1 MKPLIKWAGGKQNLL
16 KFLRPLLPKKWNVWH
31 EPFLGGGGM
40 LLGIE
45 PEKAIAYDCNSQLV
59 NFHMQ
64 IRERPVEV
72 HSMAMSLGGWSF
84 CTRELYYQRRG
95 EFNELLKGGVLNAES
110 AAYFIWINKHCFN
123 GLYRINPNT
132 GAYNVSW
139 NKEEHI
145 TKERKHNTVAIAS
158 KEDFI
163 SVSRLLEN
171 ADIRCEDFRG
181 FIDNVGPGDFVF
193 LDPPYLPDPAGGSFV
208 DYNKDGFAMQD
219 HEDVVR
225 LALEAR
231 DRGAYVMAT
240 NNDSPLTRE
249 MWSGF
254 HFHEY
259 STRMCI
265 KPGRKRSE
273 VAMTS
278 WEPEPLDTID
288 RFC

>member
-1 MKPLIKWAGGKQNLL
+1 MKITNEKNDIEKILFTEEQIAARVK
-16 KFLRPLLPKKWNVWH
+16 
-31 EPFLGGGGM
+31 
-40 LLGIE
+40 LLG
-45 PEKAIAYDCNSQLV
+45 DQLTKEYQDK
-59 NFHMQ
+59 F
-64 IRERPVEV
+64 PVV
-72 HSMAMSLGGWSF
+72 V
-84 CTRELYYQRRG
+84 CI
-95 EFNELLKGGVLNAES
+95 LKGASFFYTDL
-110 AAYFIWINKHCFN
+110 C
-123 GLYRINPNT
+123 R
-132 GAYNVSW
+132 
-139 NKEEHI
+139 
-145 TKERKHNTVAIAS
+145 AIHTDIYM
-158 KEDFI
+158 DFI

-171 ADIRCEDFRG
+171 ADIHCGDFRA
-181 FIDNVGPGDFVF
+181 FIENVGPGDFVF

-265 KPGRKRSE
+265 KPGRKRTE